1 MTGKQQT
8 DDWNNK
14 PIEHDV
20 GRAQGDSGAGVP
32 MGAQQGR
39 RGRHRPERTQ
49 RVRLPKLK
57 LVLDD
62 FLALQ
67 KLLRF
72 FELSLHGE
80 PRIARAHVEDPRPKQ
95 RADPQRSETHL
106 NISELGRLHRKHL
119 GLVREL
125 HLGPLE
131 SRRSFLQNGDV
142 DEQK

>member
-1 MTGKQQT
+1 MTGKKQT
-8 DDWNNK
+8 DDCNNK
-14 PIEHDV
+14 PTEHDV

-32 MGAQQGR
+32 KGVPKGAQQGR

-80 PRIARAHVEDPRPKQ
+80 PRIARAYV
-95 RADPQRSETHL
+95 
-106 NISELGRLHRKHL
+106 
-119 GLVREL
+119 
-125 HLGPLE
+125 
-131 SRRSFLQNGDV
+131 
-142 DEQK
+142 